1 MKDLFRNIHKNKEG
15 FTLAELL
22 VVVAILGILVTI
34 SIPLFTAQI
43 AKARKAT
50 NEANVRAAKAAAV
63 ADYLTAESH
72 EAEDNQDDDGKH
84 WYKYDVNAGTI
95 EREIPDSVVE
105 TSSLTES
112 EEDISKTEIYAE
124 LWVEITEEDGNE
136 SKSGGITVEVSV
148 YGGK

>member
-1 MKDLFRNIHKNKEG
+1 MKNLWKDIHKNKEG

-63 ADYLTAESH
+63 ADYLTLESH
-72 EAEDNQDDDGKH
+72 EGDENKDGDGNR

-95 EREIPDSVVE
+95 EREVPASVVE

-112 EEDISKTEIYAE
+112 EEDISKTKIYAE
-124 LWVEITEEDGNE
+124 LWVEITEDEGTE
-136 SKSGGITVEVSV
+136 SKSGGISVEVSV

>member
-1 MKDLFRNIHKNKEG
+1 MKSLKKVREDNKG

-34 SIPLFTAQI
+34 SVPVFTAQLG
-43 AKARKAT
+43 KARKAT

-63 ADYLTAESH
+63 ADYLTTESD
-72 EAEDNQDDDGKH
+72 EENQDDDGNR
-84 WYKYDVNAGTI
+84 WYKYDVNAGTL
-95 EREIPDSVVE
+95 EREMPDSVVE

-112 EEDISKTEIYAE
+112 EEDISKTDIYAE
-124 LWVEITEEDGNE
+124 LWVEITEENGTE

-148 YGGK
+148 YEGK